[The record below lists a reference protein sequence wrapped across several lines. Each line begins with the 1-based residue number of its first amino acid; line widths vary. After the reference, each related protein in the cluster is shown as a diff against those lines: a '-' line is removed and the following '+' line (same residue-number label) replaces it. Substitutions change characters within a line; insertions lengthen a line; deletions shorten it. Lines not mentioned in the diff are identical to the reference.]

1 MLRAEKYEFV
11 ARLEEV
17 YRGSSS
23 VIVTHYHGLTVSQVT
38 MLRRT
43 LKAKGAGLKIVK
55 NTLSKIAAANVGID
69 DAFAGVFSGPTA
81 VAYSQDPVEVAK
93 IVVEFAKTNES
104 LKIIG
109 GLVNNQLLDAN
120 SVQLLAKLPSLNELR
135 GKIIGILQAPATRIA
150 GVLQAPASGLAR
162 IFQAYADKN

>member
-1 MLRAEKYEFV
+1 VLRAEKHEFV
-11 ARLEEV
+11 AELEEL
-17 YRGSSS
+17 YKQSSS
-23 VIVTHYHGLTVSQVT
+23 VIITHYHGLTVSQVT
-38 MLRRT
+38 VLRRS
-43 LKAKGAGLKIVK
+43 LKAKGAGLKVVK
-55 NTLSKIAAANVGID
+55 NTLSKIAAVNAGID
-69 DAFAGVFSGPTA
+69 SLAGMLSGPTA
-81 VAYSQDPVEVAK
+81 VAYSQDPVEAAK
-93 IVVEFAKTNES
+93 VVVEFAKTNQS

>member
-1 MLRAEKYEFV
+1 MLRAEKHEFV
-11 ARLEEV
+11 AELEEL
-17 YRGSSS
+17 YKQSSS
-23 VIVTHYHGLTVSQVT
+23 VIITHYHGLTVSQVT
-38 MLRRT
+38 VLRRS
-43 LKAKGAGLKIVK
+43 LKAKGAGLKVVK
-55 NTLSKIAAANVGID
+55 NTLSKIAAVNAGID
-69 DAFAGVFSGPTA
+69 SLAGMLSGPTA
-81 VAYSQDPVEVAK
+81 VAYSQDPVEAAK
-93 IVVEFAKTNES
+93 VVVEFAKTNQS